1 MTVMNVKNIFKK
13 ALKNYVT
20 RHLLLM
26 LLVVIL
32 LGVGTGFWLDI
43 YTHHGENIIVPDLK
57 GKTFDKAA
65 LALEQQGLVIVVS
78 DSGYNKQLP
87 PNCILAQTPI
97 QGMKVKEGH
106 IIYVTVNSPSSP
118 TFALPDVVDNSS
130 VREAEAKLT
139 AMGFRLT
146 APQLV
151 DGEKDW
157 VYGIVCRGRRVSN
170 GDRLSIDN
178 PLTLLVGKGSPDD
191 LDDMGIA
198 DEYATVTGEVDEFEE
213 VKAPATTP

>member
-20 RHLLLM
+20 RHLLAI

-32 LGVGTGFWLDI
+32 LGVGTAFWLDI

-57 GKTFDKAA
+57 GKDFDKAA
-65 LALEQQGLVIVVS
+65 LALEQQGLVIMVS

-87 PNCILAQTPI
+87 PNSILAQTPI
-97 QGMKVKEGH
+97 QGMKVKEGR

-130 VREAEAKLT
+130 VREA
-139 AMGFRLT
+139 
-146 APQLV
+146 
-151 DGEKDW
+151 
-157 VYGIVCRGRRVSN
+157 
-170 GDRLSIDN
+170 
-178 PLTLLVGKGSPDD
+178 
-191 LDDMGIA
+191 
-198 DEYATVTGEVDEFEE
+198 
-213 VKAPATTP
+213 